1 MTNTDILIFEM
12 IKYFEGDTKRIQHF
26 IKVYEFAR
34 LIGISEGLS
43 KDEQFILET
52 AAVVHDIGIK
62 KAEEIYGRCDGPL
75 QEKLGPD
82 IAKDMLEG
90 LGYDNSVIER
100 VMYLIAHHH
109 TYKDITEVDY
119 QILVEADFLVNNY
132 DDSLSKQ
139 AVQNT
144 YEKIFKTATGRKIC
158 KEMFGL

>member
-1 MTNTDILIFEM
+1 MTKTDILIFEM

-26 IKVYEFAR
+26 IKVHEFAR
-34 LIGISEGLS
+34 IIGTSEGLS
-43 KDEQFILET
+43 EGEQFVLET

-62 KAEEIYGRCDGPL
+62 KAEELYGRCDGAL

-82 IAKDMLEG
+82 IAKDMLRD
-90 LGYDNSVIER
+90 LGYDDSVIER

-109 TYKDITEVDY
+109 TYKNITGMDY

-132 DDSLSKQ
+132 DDSLSKE